1 MSPELARSDLEDP
14 AFYYMALPSVHYPLH
29 PGTDSQTRATS
40 LFLNNLEF
48 GLKKRKIILS
58 PSNSPDS
65 TMYFWEEEELNSR
78 NKEDSRL
85 PSISFEEENESHGCI
100 HIQSCSESFLYPCPQ
115 GIMSYL

>member
-14 AFYYMALPSVHYPLH
+14 AFYYMALPVFTILFIREHILK
-29 PGTDSQTRATS
+29 TRATS

-48 GLKKRKIILS
+48 WLKKRKIILS
-58 PSNSPDS
+58 PVTHLIIPCI
-65 TMYFWEEEELNSR
+65 FEEEEELNSR

-85 PSISFEEENESHGCI
+85 PSTSYEEENESHGCI